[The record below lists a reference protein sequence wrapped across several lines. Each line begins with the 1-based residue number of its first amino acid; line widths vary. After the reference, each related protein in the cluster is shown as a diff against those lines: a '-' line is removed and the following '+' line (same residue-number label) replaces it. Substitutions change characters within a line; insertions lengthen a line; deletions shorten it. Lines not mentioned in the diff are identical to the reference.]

1 MLRMRIIGYV
11 RLSRASREE
20 STSVVRQRE
29 IIEKTCAARD
39 FELVGIV
46 EDVDVSATKTRLERP
61 GLSEVRERIKSGEA
75 DAVMVWRLD
84 RIARSVVDFG
94 VLLDDGLDIISATEP
109 LDTASPMG
117 RAMAEVL
124 QVFARLE
131 AKTIGIRI
139 SASQEHLRKVGR
151 FPGGVIP
158 YGYRAVPHPDGVGR
172 ALEPDP
178 VEAAVVRRMA
188 DEVLAGAS
196 IYAVTV
202 GLNRD
207 GIPARRR
214 QQWATS
220 SVQRILRGNAV
231 LGRVKSRG
239 ELLRDDDTG
248 LPAVVWEPLLSVEEV
263 ERLRAITDWTP
274 TPGRSA
280 STATGKRRKAS
291 RLLSGLLFCPG
302 CGFPLVA
309 KSRKS
314 TTGNALYVC
323 EARARGRVC
332 PGGVAIECERVE
344 EEVTR
349 QFLRVVGRWSVVEP
363 RVSVR
368 EVAGLAA
375 VEEAL
380 RETTDALRAPDADL
394 PVLLERLTRL
404 RAERD
409 RLAEAP
415 EEPVVEM
422 VESGRTFAEAWADH
436 DVTGRRALLAN
447 SGASITLTRAPQRGK
462 WTPERVRVDFHG

>member
-1 MLRMRIIGYV
+1 MIRMKIIGYV

-46 EDVDVSATKTRLERP
+46 EDVDVSATKTRLDRP
-61 GLSEVRERIKSGEA
+61 GLTEARERIRAGEA

-94 VLLDDGLDIISATEP
+94 VLLDEGLDIISATEP

-131 AKTIGIRI
+131 AKTIGLRI

-178 VEAAVVRRMA
+178 AEAAVVRRMA
-188 DEVLAGAS
+188 DEVLAGS
-196 IYAVTV
+196 SVYAVTV

-207 GIPARRR
+207 GIPPRRGAK
-214 QQWATS
+214 WSTTA
-220 SVQRILRGNAV
+220 VQRILRSNAV
-231 LGRVKSRG
+231 LGRVKVRG
-239 ELLRDDDTG
+239 ELLRDDATG
-248 LPAVVWEPLLSVEEV
+248 LPSVVWEPLLSVEEV
-263 ERLRAITDWTP
+263 ERLRALTDWTP
-274 TPGRSA
+274 TPGRSEA
-280 STATGKRRKAS
+280 TADGIRRKAT
-291 RLLSGLLFCPG
+291 RLLSGLIHCPG
-302 CGFPLVA
+302 CGFPLTA
-309 KSRKS
+309 KSRH
-314 TTGNALYVC
+314 TTGAPIYVC

-344 EEVTR
+344 AEVER
-349 QFLRVVGRWSVVEP
+349 RFLAVVGRWLVVEP

-380 RETTDALRAPDADL
+380 RATTDALRDPDADL
-394 PVLLERLTRL
+394 PALFERLTRL
-404 RAERD
+404 REERD
-409 RLAEAP
+409 RLGALP

-422 VESGRTFAEAWADH
+422 IESGRTFAEAWADY
-436 DVTGRRALLAN
+436 DTAGRRSLLAN
-447 SGASITLTRAPQRGK
+447 SGASISIARAPQRGK
-462 WTPERVRVDFHG
+462 WNPERVRVDFHG

>member
-1 MLRMRIIGYV
+1 MIRMRIIGYV

-29 IIEKTCAARD
+29 IITKTCAARD
-39 FELVGIV
+39 FELVDIV

-61 GLSEVRERIKSGEA
+61 GLTEARERIKAGEA

-94 VLLDDGLDIISATEP
+94 VLLDEGLDIISATEP

-131 AKTIGIRI
+131 AKTIGVRI
-139 SASQEHLRKVGR
+139 SASQEHLRRVGR

-158 YGYRAVPHPDGVGR
+158 YGYRAVPHPEGIGR

-188 DEVLAGAS
+188 DEVLGGAS
-196 IYAVTV
+196 VYAVTV

-207 GIPARRR
+207 GVAPRRGAK
-214 QQWATS
+214 WSTTA
-220 SVQRILRGNAV
+220 VQRILRSNAV
-231 LGRVKSRG
+231 LGRVKVRG
-239 ELLRDDDTG
+239 ELLRDDATG
-248 LPAVVWEPLLSVEEV
+248 LPLQVWEPLLSVEEV
-263 ERLRAITDWTP
+263 ERLRALTDWTP
-274 TPGRSA
+274 TPGRSE
-280 STATGKRRKAS
+280 ATSEGRRRKAS
-291 RLLSGLLFCPG
+291 RLLSGLIHCPG
-302 CGFPLVA
+302 CGYPLTA
-309 KSRKS
+309 KSRH
-314 TTGNALYVC
+314 TTGAPIYVC

-344 EEVTR
+344 AEVER
-349 QFLRVVGRWSVVEP
+349 KFLAVVGRWLVVEP

-380 RETTDALRAPDADL
+380 RATTDALRTPDADL
-394 PVLLERLTRL
+394 PALFERLTRL
-404 RAERD
+404 REERD
-409 RLAEAP
+409 RLGALP

-422 VESGRTFAEAWADH
+422 VESGRTFAEAWAEAD
-436 DVTGRRALLAN
+436 TAARRSLLSN
-447 SGASITLTRAPQRGK
+447 SGASISIERAPQRGK
-462 WTPERVRVDFHG
+462 WSPERVRVDFHG

>member
-1 MLRMRIIGYV
+1 MRIIGYV

-39 FELVGIV
+39 FELVDIV

-61 GLSEVRERIKSGEA
+61 GLTEARERIKAGEA

-94 VLLDDGLDIISATEP
+94 VLLDEGLDIISATEP

-131 AKTIGIRI
+131 AKTIGVRI
-139 SASQEHLRKVGR
+139 SASQEHLRRVGR

-158 YGYRAVPHPDGVGR
+158 YGYRAVPHPEGIGR

-188 DEVLAGAS
+188 DEVLSGAS
-196 IYAVTV
+196 VYAVTV
-202 GLNRD
+202 GLNRE
-207 GIPARRR
+207 GVPPRRGAK
-214 QQWATS
+214 WSTTA
-220 SVQRILRGNAV
+220 VQRILRSNAV
-231 LGRVKSRG
+231 LGRVKVRG
-239 ELLRDDDTG
+239 ELLRDDATG
-248 LPAVVWEPLLSVEEV
+248 LPLQVWEPLLSVEEV
-263 ERLRAITDWTP
+263 ERLRALTDWTP
-274 TPGRSA
+274 TPGRSEA
-280 STATGKRRKAS
+280 TAEGRRRKAS
-291 RLLSGLLFCPG
+291 RLLSGLIHCPG
-302 CGFPLVA
+302 CGYPLTA
-309 KSRKS
+309 KSRH
-314 TTGNALYVC
+314 TTGAPIYVC

-344 EEVTR
+344 AEVER
-349 QFLRVVGRWSVVEP
+349 KFLAVVGRWLVVEP

-380 RETTDALRAPDADL
+380 RATTDALRDPDADL
-394 PVLLERLTRL
+394 PVLFERLTRL
-404 RAERD
+404 REERD
-409 RLAEAP
+409 RLGALP

-422 VESGRTFAEAWADH
+422 IESGRTFAEAWAEAD
-436 DVTGRRALLAN
+436 TAARRSLLSN
-447 SGASITLTRAPQRGK
+447 SGASISIERAPQRGK
-462 WTPERVRVDFHG
+462 WSPERVRVDFHG

>member
-1 MLRMRIIGYV
+1 MIRMRIIGYV

-29 IIEKTCAARD
+29 IITKTCAARD
-39 FELVGIV
+39 FELVDIV

-61 GLSEVRERIKSGEA
+61 GLTEARERIKAGEA

-94 VLLDDGLDIISATEP
+94 VLLDEGLDIISATEP

-131 AKTIGIRI
+131 AKTIGVRI
-139 SASQEHLRKVGR
+139 SASQEHLRRVGR

-158 YGYRAVPHPDGVGR
+158 YGYRAVPHPEGIGR
-172 ALEPDP
+172 ALEPDS

-188 DEVLAGAS
+188 DEVLSGAS

-207 GIPARRR
+207 GVPPRRGAK
-214 QQWATS
+214 WSTTA
-220 SVQRILRGNAV
+220 VQRILRSNAV
-231 LGRVKSRG
+231 LGRVKVRG
-239 ELLRDDDTG
+239 ELLRDDATG
-248 LPAVVWEPLLSVEEV
+248 LPLQVWEPLLSVEEV
-263 ERLRAITDWTP
+263 ERLRALTDWTP
-274 TPGRSA
+274 TPGRSEA
-280 STATGKRRKAS
+280 TAEGRRRKAS
-291 RLLSGLLFCPG
+291 RLLSGLIHCPG
-302 CGFPLVA
+302 CGYPLTA
-309 KSRKS
+309 KSRH
-314 TTGNALYVC
+314 TTGAPIYVC

-344 EEVTR
+344 AEVER
-349 QFLRVVGRWSVVEP
+349 KFLAVVGRWLVVEP

-380 RETTDALRAPDADL
+380 RATTDALRDPDADL
-394 PVLLERLTRL
+394 PVLFERLTRL
-404 RAERD
+404 REERD
-409 RLAEAP
+409 RLGALP

-422 VESGRTFAEAWADH
+422 VESGRTFAEAWAEAD
-436 DVTGRRALLAN
+436 TAARRSLLSN
-447 SGASITLTRAPQRGK
+447 SGASISIERAPQRGK
-462 WTPERVRVDFHG
+462 WSPERVRVDFHG

>member
-1 MLRMRIIGYV
+1 MIRMRIIGYV

-29 IIEKTCAARD
+29 IIAKTCAARD
-39 FELVGIV
+39 FELVDIV

-61 GLSEVRERIKSGEA
+61 GLTEARERIKAGEA

-94 VLLDDGLDIISATEP
+94 VLLDEGLDIISATEP

-131 AKTIGIRI
+131 AKTIGVRI
-139 SASQEHLRKVGR
+139 SASQEHLRRVGR

-158 YGYRAVPHPDGVGR
+158 YGYRAVPHPEGIGR

-178 VEAAVVRRMA
+178 VEAGIVRRMA
-188 DEVLAGAS
+188 DEVLSGAS

-207 GIPARRR
+207 GVPPRRGAK
-214 QQWATS
+214 WSTTA
-220 SVQRILRGNAV
+220 VQRILRSNAV
-231 LGRVKSRG
+231 LGRVKVRG
-239 ELLRDDDTG
+239 ELLRDDATG
-248 LPAVVWEPLLSVEEV
+248 LPLQVWEPLLSVEEV
-263 ERLRAITDWTP
+263 ERLRALTDWTP
-274 TPGRSA
+274 TPGRSEA
-280 STATGKRRKAS
+280 TAEGRRRKAS
-291 RLLSGLLFCPG
+291 RLLSGLIHCPG
-302 CGFPLVA
+302 CGYPLTA
-309 KSRKS
+309 KSRH
-314 TTGNALYVC
+314 TTGAPIYVC

-344 EEVTR
+344 AEVER
-349 QFLRVVGRWSVVEP
+349 KFLAVVGRWLVVEP

-380 RETTDALRAPDADL
+380 RATTDALRDPDADL
-394 PVLLERLTRL
+394 PVLFERLTRL
-404 RAERD
+404 REERD
-409 RLAEAP
+409 RLGALP

-422 VESGRTFAEAWADH
+422 VESGRTFSEAWAEAD
-436 DVTGRRALLAN
+436 TAARRSLLSN
-447 SGASITLTRAPQRGK
+447 SGASISIERAPQRGK
-462 WTPERVRVDFHG
+462 WSPERVRVDFHG

>member
-1 MLRMRIIGYV
+1 MRIIGYV

-39 FELVGIV
+39 FELVDIV

-61 GLSEVRERIKSGEA
+61 GLTEARERIKAGEA

-94 VLLDDGLDIISATEP
+94 VLLDEGLDIISATEP

-131 AKTIGIRI
+131 AKTIGVRI
-139 SASQEHLRKVGR
+139 SASQEHLRRVGR

-158 YGYRAVPHPDGVGR
+158 YGYRAVPHPEGIGR

-178 VEAAVVRRMA
+178 VEAGIVRRMA
-188 DEVLAGAS
+188 DEVLSGAS

-207 GIPARRR
+207 GVPPRRGAK
-214 QQWATS
+214 WSTTA
-220 SVQRILRGNAV
+220 VQRILRSNAV
-231 LGRVKSRG
+231 LGRVKVRG
-239 ELLRDDDTG
+239 ELLRDDATG
-248 LPAVVWEPLLSVEEV
+248 LPLQVWEPLLSVEEV
-263 ERLRAITDWTP
+263 ERLRALTDWTP
-274 TPGRSA
+274 TPGRSEA
-280 STATGKRRKAS
+280 TAEGRRRKAS
-291 RLLSGLLFCPG
+291 RLLSGLIHCPG
-302 CGFPLVA
+302 CGYPLTA
-309 KSRKS
+309 KSRH
-314 TTGNALYVC
+314 TTGAPIYVC

-344 EEVTR
+344 AEVER
-349 QFLRVVGRWSVVEP
+349 KFLAVVGRWLVVEP

-380 RETTDALRAPDADL
+380 RATTDALRDPDADL
-394 PVLLERLTRL
+394 PVLFERLTRL
-404 RAERD
+404 REERD
-409 RLAEAP
+409 RLGALP

-422 VESGRTFAEAWADH
+422 VESGRTFAEAWAEAD
-436 DVTGRRALLAN
+436 TAARRSLLSN
-447 SGASITLTRAPQRGK
+447 SGASISIERAPQRGK
-462 WTPERVRVDFHG
+462 WSPERVRVDFHG

>member
-1 MLRMRIIGYV
+1 MRIIGYV

-29 IIEKTCAARD
+29 IIAKTCAARD
-39 FELVGIV
+39 FELVDIV

-61 GLSEVRERIKSGEA
+61 GLTEARERIKAGEA

-94 VLLDDGLDIISATEP
+94 VLLDEGLDIISATEP

-131 AKTIGIRI
+131 AKTIGVRI
-139 SASQEHLRKVGR
+139 SASQEHLRRVGR

-188 DEVLAGAS
+188 DEALSGAS
-196 IYAVTV
+196 VYAVTV

-207 GIPARRR
+207 GIPPRRGAK
-214 QQWATS
+214 WSTTA
-220 SVQRILRGNAV
+220 VQRILRSNAV
-231 LGRVKSRG
+231 LGRVKVRG
-239 ELLRDDDTG
+239 ELLRDDATG
-248 LPAVVWEPLLSVEEV
+248 LPLQVWEPLLSVEEV
-263 ERLRAITDWTP
+263 ERLRALTDWTP
-274 TPGRSA
+274 TPGRSE
-280 STATGKRRKAS
+280 ATSEGRRRKAS
-291 RLLSGLLFCPG
+291 RLLSGLIHCPG
-302 CGFPLVA
+302 CDYPLTA
-309 KSRKS
+309 KSRH
-314 TTGNALYVC
+314 TTGAPIYVC

-344 EEVTR
+344 AEVER
-349 QFLRVVGRWSVVEP
+349 KFLAVVGRWLVVEP

-380 RETTDALRAPDADL
+380 RATTDALRDPDADL
-394 PVLLERLTRL
+394 PVLFERLTRL
-404 RAERD
+404 REERD
-409 RLAEAP
+409 RLGELP

-422 VESGRTFAEAWADH
+422 VESGRTFAEAWAEAD
-436 DVTGRRALLAN
+436 TAARRSLLSN
-447 SGASITLTRAPQRGK
+447 SGASITIERAPQRGK
-462 WTPERVRVDFHG
+462 WNPDRVRVDFHG

>member
-1 MLRMRIIGYV
+1 MLGMRILGYV

-29 IIEKTCAARD
+29 IIAKTCAARD
-39 FELVGIV
+39 FELVDII

-61 GLSEVRERIKSGEA
+61 GLSEIRARIKAGEA

-94 VLLDDGLDIISATEP
+94 VLLDEGLDIISATEP

-131 AKTIGIRI
+131 AKTIGVRI
-139 SASQEHLRKVGR
+139 SASQEHLRRVGR

-178 VEAAVVRRMA
+178 DEAPVVRRMA
-188 DEVLAGAS
+188 DEVLGGAS
-196 IYAVTV
+196 VYAVTT

-207 GIPARRR
+207 GIRPRRASE
-214 QQWATS
+214 WTPT
-220 SVQRILRGNAV
+220 SVQRILRSNAV
-231 LGRVKSRG
+231 LGRVKVRG
-239 ELLRDDDTG
+239 ELLRDDATG
-248 LPAVVWEPLLSVEEV
+248 LPLQVWEPILRVEEV
-263 ERLRAITDWTP
+263 ERLRALTDWTP
-274 TPGRSA
+274 TPGRSEA
-280 STATGKRRKAS
+280 TAEGRRTKAT
-291 RLLSGLLFCPG
+291 RLLSGLIFCPG
-302 CGFPLVA
+302 CGYPLTA
-309 KSRKS
+309 KSRRS
-314 TTGNALYVC
+314 TGAPLYVC

-332 PGGVAIECERVE
+332 PGGVAIECDRVE
-344 EEVTR
+344 EEVSR
-349 QFLRVVGRWSVVEP
+349 QFLAVVGRWRAVEP

-368 EVAGLAA
+368 EVSGLAA

-380 RETTDALRAPDADL
+380 RATTDALRAPDADL
-394 PVLLERLTRL
+394 PVLLERLTKL

-409 RLAEAP
+409 RLAALP
-415 EEPVVEM
+415 EEPVVEL
-422 VESGRTFAEAWADH
+422 VDSGRTFAEAWAAQ
-436 DVTGRRALLAN
+436 DVHGRRSLLAN
-447 SGASITLTRAPQRGK
+447 SGASITIERAPQRGK
-462 WTPERVRVDFHG
+462 WSPERVRVAFHG